1 MIVQIGYRLIGFDC
15 VDQTLV
21 LVMTR
26 MLNVQTGCGG
36 DIAGVV
42 LSLPRID

>member
-1 MIVQIGYRLIGFDC
+1 MGYRLIGFDC

-21 LVMTR
+21 LVMTG
-26 MLNVQTGCGG
+26 MVGVQISYGG
-36 DIAGVV
+36 GTIGVV